1 MAIHRKS
8 LVSGP
13 PKRADKQ
20 VTILKAATIVTAAA
34 APPPPAGVISSKA
47 VSITDTCDY
56 AHRAAKFLEDLKNK
70 ETGREGNPLGL

>member
-1 MAIHRKS
+1 
-8 LVSGP
+8 VSGP

-34 APPPPAGVISSKA
+34 TPPPPPAGVISSKA